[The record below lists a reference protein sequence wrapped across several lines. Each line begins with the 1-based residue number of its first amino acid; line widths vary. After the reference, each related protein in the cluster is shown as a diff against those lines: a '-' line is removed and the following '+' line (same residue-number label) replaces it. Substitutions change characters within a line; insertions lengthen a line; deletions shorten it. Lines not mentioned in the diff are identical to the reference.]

1 MQIVLSIFSFL
12 GSLITGPSG
21 AAVGELGL
29 ALVGWFIQRS
39 QNNAAA
45 RGRFL
50 DMVQQFETDKSFSAG
65 IHAKYQ
71 AQLGSVDAAIDAEL
85 AKEAA
90 AKAQPPAK

>member
-1 MQIVLSIFSFL
+1 MFMAILSFL

-29 ALVGWFIQRS
+29 ALVSWFIQRS

-50 DMVQQFETDKSFSAG
+50 ELVQQFESDKSFSAG
-65 IHAKYQ
+65 IHARYE
-71 AQLGSVDAAIDAEL
+71 AQLSSVDAAIDAEL

-90 AKAQPPAK
+90 ANSAKKS